1 MANLATPDTAAI
13 TPILSR
19 LKSGEIRHVD
29 LKALDLFGRW
39 RHITLPAHEV
49 DEETFRKGV
58 AFDGSSFPGYR
69 SIEESDMLMLPD
81 PETAFVDPFSGA
93 ATLSLLTD
101 IYEPN
106 GARYGRDPRGVAQR
120 AAAYLRATG
129 VADTAYFGPE
139 LEFFI
144 FDTVAFGV
152 APHDTFYAIDSG
164 EGWWTTG
171 REGEQ
176 HGYQVRLKQGYA
188 PLPPHDATY
197 PVRAEIVRHLQE
209 QGIRV
214 EMHHHEVATAG
225 QAEIDLRFNTL
236 KRQADTVMLYKYTV
250 KNTARR
256 YGKTATFMPK
266 PLFGDNG
273 SGMHVHQSLWQ
284 GGRPLFFDPEGYA
297 QLSKLALSYIAG
309 VLYHAPALL
318 AFTNP
323 TTNSYRRLVPGY
335 EAPVNIVFS
344 KGNRSAAVRI
354 PITSDPKAKRIEFRT
369 PDPSCNPYLAFAAV
383 LLAGLDGIKR
393 GLNPVDLGFG
403 PVDKNIY
410 ELSEEERQGIQSVPG
425 SLDEALAALERDH
438 DFLLAGGVFTEDLL
452 DAWCTYKRREE
463 SDAVRLR
470 PHPPG
475 VGAGTALDSG
485 SATPN
490 EVAHDAAPAAAGRAA
505 AAPGCESR
513 GPARG
518 IRRDRGPSVR
528 GAQPPKAA
536 AAGPTVE
543 RAALCLYISTHTVG
557 DGGMGD
563 RHPRSREGAPCPHAS
578 LQFRPPSVVA

>member
-1 MANLATPDTAAI
+1 MATEHTADLDWTGPLERLIRRSRQVPLRLPGVPWSDAQRPPFCQVLPSHVRCVLDI
-13 TPILSR
+13 IKRGRLSCQDCEG
-19 LKSGEIRHVD
+19 SGFVDAKAVLTTIQERSIEVVD
-29 LKALDLFGRW
+29 LRIVDLFGMW
-39 RHITLPAHEV
+39 HHFTIPVSEV
-49 DEETFRKGV
+49 DEAFFEHGV
-58 AFDGSSFPGYR
+58 PFDGSSLRGFR
-69 SIEESDMLMLPD
+69 TIDQSDMVMLPD
-81 PETAFVDPFSGA
+81 PSTAHVDPFA
-93 ATLSLLTD
+93 PVPTLAMVCD
-101 IYEPN
+101 VREP
-106 GARYGRDPRGVAQR
+106 GLAPYDRDPRTVAAR
-120 AAAYLRATG
+120 AEAYLAQSG
-129 VADTAYFGPE
+129 IADTSYWGPE

-470 PHPPG
+470 PHPMEF
-475 VGAGTALDSG
+475 ALYF
-485 SATPN
+485 
-490 EVAHDAAPAAAGRAA
+490 DA
-505 AAPGCESR
+505 
-513 GPARG
+513 
-518 IRRDRGPSVR
+518 
-528 GAQPPKAA
+528 
-536 AAGPTVE
+536 
-543 RAALCLYISTHTVG
+543 
-557 DGGMGD
+557 
-563 RHPRSREGAPCPHAS
+563 
-578 LQFRPPSVVA
+578 